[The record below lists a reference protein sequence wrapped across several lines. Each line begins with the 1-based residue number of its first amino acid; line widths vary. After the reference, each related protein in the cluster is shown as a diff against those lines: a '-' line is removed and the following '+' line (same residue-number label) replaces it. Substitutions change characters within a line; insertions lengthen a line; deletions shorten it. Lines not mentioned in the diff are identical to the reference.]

1 MFRRL
6 MSPPAPAFYPR
17 RLLVIVAGALLLALP
32 TSSKAIDLNG
42 NGLSDIWELAF
53 QAQGLNPQDDTD
65 GDGMTNLQESLAGTN
80 PFSATSRFAVTRVEP
95 ATGGITLHWPSAAGK
110 VYHIYA
116 SGNLKNWNP
125 TGNDI
130 AGTGG
135 ELQSTQTPNNNPKF
149 YRVQVSDVDT
159 DGDGLSDW
167 EEIQLGWNPNNPST
181 DGQQNDYARAVAG
194 LQATTNTI
202 SVTETD
208 PTWSPYSATPGT
220 FLISR
225 SGRLDALTINLQIGG
240 TATPGVDYQTF
251 STAVSLPLGASSVL
265 VTVAPLNSSMHTV
278 VTGLASGG
286 NYQIG
291 SPNTAT
297 MTLAPGPIAQIDS
310 ARFLTQSTFGATN
323 ALLAQLQQ
331 QSFVDFLSQQFN
343 TPATPTLPRVDQSVA
358 ALPPD
363 TNPSYSQFQ
372 EAWWYTVVNG
382 PDQLRQRV
390 AFALSEL
397 MVASCDGN
405 TMNNHPEAMAT
416 YWDLL
421 TQDAFGNF
429 RQLLQDVTLNPAMG
443 DYLDMVHN
451 DKPDPANNTEPNEN
465 YGREI
470 MQLFTIGLNKLNQDG
485 SLQLDNNGQPIPT
498 YDQDVVEGY
507 SHLFTG
513 WYWYQTGTPKWTSAP
528 SNYRNPMLAFP
539 DHHDTGAKQL
549 LNGVVLPAN
558 QTQAQDLQNG
568 LDVLFNH
575 PNVPPFVSR
584 RLIQRLVTSNPSP
597 AYISRIAQVFIN
609 NGQGVR
615 GDLKAVIQAI
625 LLDTEARSV
634 NVSAASSYG
643 HEREPV
649 IRLANLYRAFNAS
662 AADGTL
668 TGGNQTDNFAQS
680 VLYAPSV
687 FNFFAPDY
695 MPPGTLEQAG
705 LFSPEFYITTD
716 STVISSANKMRT
728 AVYNQPT
735 GNNPGGIGLDL
746 SALSTLSSNP
756 AALVD
761 SLNYLLMAGEMSN
774 SMRDIV
780 VSTVSQIPAANSLE
794 RAQTAVHLL
803 VTSPEFVI
811 QK

>member
-1 MFRRL
+1 MFCIA
-6 MSPPAPAFYPR
+6 MSIPLSAVR
-17 RLLVIVAGALLLALP
+17 ESQLLLPILGILLLTPAVNC
-32 TSSKAIDLNG
+32 KAIDLNG
-42 NGLSDIWELAF
+42 NGLSDIWELSY
-53 QAQGLNPQDDTD
+53 QAQGLNPQTDTD
-65 GDGMTNLQESLAGTN
+65 GDGMTNLQESIAGTN
-80 PFSATSRFAVTRVEP
+80 PFSAASRFAVTRVEP
-95 ATGGITLHWPSAAGK
+95 ASGGGITLHWPSAAGK
-110 VYHIYA
+110 VYHVYA
-116 SGNLKNWNP
+116 SGNLKNWSP

-130 AGTGG
+130 VGTGG
-135 ELQSTQTPNNNPKF
+135 ELQTTQTPNNNPKF

-194 LQATTNTI
+194 LQATSNIISITTTN
-202 SVTETD
+202 

-225 SGRLDALTINLQIGG
+225 SGRLDALTINLQVGG
-240 TATPGVDYQTF
+240 TATPGVDYQAF
-251 STAVSLPLGASSVL
+251 STPVSIPLGASSVL
-265 VTVAPLNSSMHTV
+265 VTVTPLNSSMHTV
-278 VTGLASGG
+278 VVGIASGG

-291 SPNTAT
+291 SPNTGT

-323 ALLAQLQQ
+323 PLLAQLQR

-343 TPATPTLPRVDQSVA
+343 TPPTLTLPRVDQSVA
-358 ALPPD
+358 ALPVGI
-363 TNPSYSQFQ
+363 NPSYDQFQ
-372 EAWWYTVVNG
+372 EAWWYTVVNS

-397 MVASCDGN
+397 MVVSCNGN
-405 TMNNHPEAMAT
+405 TMQNHPEAMAT

-429 RQLLQDVTLNPAMG
+429 RQLLNDVTLNPAMG

-451 DKPDPANNTEPNEN
+451 DKPDAAANTQPNEN

-470 MQLFTIGLNKLNQDG
+470 MQLFTIGLNKLNLDG
-485 SLQLDNNGQPIPT
+485 SLQLDSNGQPIPT

-507 SHLFTG
+507 SHVFTG
-513 WYWYQTGTPKWTSAP
+513 WYWAQTGTPNWNHAP
-528 SNYRNPMLAFP
+528 SNYRSPMLAFP

-549 LNGVVLPAN
+549 LNGLVLPAN

-568 LDVLFNH
+568 LDALFNH

-597 AYISRIAQVFIN
+597 GYISRVAQVFIN

-615 GDLKAVIQAI
+615 GDLKAVVQAI
-625 LLDTEARSV
+625 LLDAEARSV
-634 NVSAASSYG
+634 NVSAGSSYG

-662 AADGTL
+662 SSSGTL
-668 TGGNQTDNFAQS
+668 TGGNQTDNFSQS
-680 VLYAPSV
+680 PLFAPSV

-695 MPPGTLEQAG
+695 MLPGTLEQAG

-728 AVYNQPT
+728 AVYNQP
-735 GNNPGGIGLDL
+735 GSNPDGIVLDL
-746 SALSTLSSNP
+746 SALSALSSNP
-756 AALVD
+756 GALVD

-780 VSTVSQIPAANSLE
+780 VDAVSQIPAANSLE